1 MFHTHLHL
9 FNWTTHRNQFELLA
23 VLVINHL
30 HIFVLTSSRSSSGSS
45 GSNWETYRTLHL
57 HCWYHFRVAVNH
69 HIVRNIVKL
78 NGVHIMD
85 EDRRVQTSLLH
96 LHLKRLHILS
106 SFLPPEVLNVL
117 LVIHTNCV
125 NVLHIIHI
133 ENVLIQVL
141 RNHPL
146 LQNVRRH
153 STSALVKEVLIPRER
168 AVVRELLIEIRRI
181 QTRLRH
187 LLLQI
192 LNRLSKDL

>member
-1 MFHTHLHL
+1 
-9 FNWTTHRNQFELLA
+9 
-23 VLVINHL
+23 
-30 HIFVLTSSRSSSGSS
+30 
-45 GSNWETYRTLHL
+45 
-57 HCWYHFRVAVNH
+57 
-69 HIVRNIVKL
+69 
-78 NGVHIMD
+78 MD

-153 STSALVKEVLIPRER
+153 STSAFVKEVLIPRER